1 MNSGASHVIPWW
13 IRGLGM
19 PLFAMALLSQS
30 YIDYQ
35 LDVSFGPRTFN
46 LPVADLCALT
56 LLVLASPFIWADA
69 HQRSTMPLPGIPGY
83 ALFLVACVM
92 SIGVSIEPAES
103 LHHVLRKPLFYYLV
117 YGIGFSWWVARGI
130 HPSAL
135 TWLLLIWATTCAG
148 LSLISSVDRI
158 ATGGALWHNAIDGLT
173 PNHKALTVAL
183 AGGLPLLLSVPTR
196 TKSLQW
202 GRMLAFILVGLAI
215 IASASKTAIVV
226 GLVFIGLLWPR
237 QRPFSFQPKRLLLC
251 MGIGLGLAY
260 YAPLWMKSKAMLDAA
275 RSRHSL
281 NERSLEMFA
290 HNPLFGSGSGM
301 GVHYEQVTW
310 PHYRVNGTDTHGV
323 IQKVASETGIVGLTG
338 YALFAGGTGWA
349 LLRRRKQWEDPNSTA
364 ALGTWITLHI
374 SLLLSTE
381 TFSPTHWV
389 PFAVAWGIAHRIPH
403 SRHARSNGPYLP
415 PPKRR

>member
-1 MNSGASHVIPWW
+1 
-13 IRGLGM
+13 M

-56 LLVLASPFIWADA
+56 LLVFGLSLYLGGCPSTIHDA
-69 HQRSTMPLPGIPGY
+69 LTRHPWLRLVPGCLRDEYWG
-83 ALFLVACVM
+83 
-92 SIGVSIEPAES
+92 SIEPAES

-202 GRMLAFILVGLAI
+202 GRMLAFILVGTAV

-226 GLVFIGLLWPR
+226 GLVFIGVLWPR

-251 MGIGLGLAY
+251 MGIRTRLGLLRSIVDEVEGHVGCG
-260 YAPLWMKSKAMLDAA
+260 PLSSL
-275 RSRHSL
+275 L

-323 IQKVASETGIVGLTG
+323 IQKSPL
-338 YALFAGGTGWA
+338 
-349 LLRRRKQWEDPNSTA
+349 KQES
-364 ALGTWITLHI
+364 
-374 SLLLSTE
+374 
-381 TFSPTHWV
+381 WV
-389 PFAVAWGIAHRIPH
+389 
-403 SRHARSNGPYLP
+403 
-415 PPKRR
+415 